1 MTSLLGLDFGL
12 RRIGLALAVN
22 NIIQPLVVLPN
33 DPSFQLKLQQ
43 IILENKIEKIYVGL
57 AYGPVATRTQ
67 EFIQSLNLSI
77 PYEFV
82 EEQVSSLEA
91 TQIYKANK
99 KKKKNYK
106 QTIDAVSAAVILQ
119 RVLL

>member
-12 RRIGLALAVN
+12 KRIGLALAVS

-33 DPSFQLKLQQ
+33 DSFFPEKLNQ
-43 IILENKIEKIYVGL
+43 IIVQNKIEKIYVGL
-57 AYGPVATRTQ
+57 SYGPVAARTQ
-67 EFIQSLNLSI
+67 DFMQNLNLVI

-91 TQIYKANK
+91 TEIYKANK
-99 KKKKNYK
+99 NKKKNYK